1 MTETFLERK
10 IARCFDLLDRNSD
23 GDLSRDD
30 CVALARAAADASGFA
45 AESEDA
51 WRVRD
56 GYVRLW
62 EVLLAPMDADG
73 DGRVSRSEYVAAV
86 AGLSDDPDGY
96 ADSLGVAVD
105 AFVEAGDADRDG
117 RLSQPEFLTLY
128 RATFPSLGQE
138 EILEAFG
145 HLDRDG
151 DGHITRQ
158 ELSDSIRE
166 YLLSDDVNAPGNW
179 FLGRVGG

>member
-1 MTETFLERK
+1 MSNTFLERK

-45 AESEDA
+45 AESADA
-51 WRVRD
+51 RRVHD
-56 GYVRLW
+56 AYVRLW
-62 EVLLAPMDADG
+62 EVLLAPMDSDG
-73 DGRVSRSEYVAAV
+73 DGRISMKEYVTAV
-86 AGLSDDPDGY
+86 TGLSADPDGY

-105 AFVEAGDADRDG
+105 AFVEAGDSDRDG
-117 RLSQPEFLTLY
+117 RLSRPEFLALY

-138 EILEAFG
+138 EIADAFE

-158 ELSDSIRE
+158 ELSQSIQE
-166 YLLSDDVNAPGNW
+166 YLLSEDVNAPGNW
-179 FLGRVGG
+179 FLGRLDV

>member
-1 MTETFLERK
+1 MSETFVERK

-30 CVALARAAADASGFA
+30 CVALARAASNASGFA
-45 AESEDA
+45 VDSADA
-51 WRVRD
+51 QRIHD
-56 GYVRLW
+56 AYVRLW

-73 DGRVSRSEYVAAV
+73 NGRISREEYVTAV
-86 AGLSDDPDGY
+86 TGLSDDPDRY

-117 RLSQPEFLTLY
+117 RLSQPEFVALY
-128 RATFPSLGQE
+128 RATFPSLEME
-138 EILEAFG
+138 EIVEAFG
-145 HLDRDG
+145 HLDRDS

-158 ELSDSIRE
+158 EFSENIRE
-166 YLLSDDVNAPGNW
+166 YLLSDDAEAPGNW
-179 FLGRVGG
+179 FMGRVDV